1 LPYGAATESADTFT
15 FEEYITGSAHEQL
28 LWGNPAFAVGAV
40 VAGAFAVAGWSLA
53 PLERGQRLEGLPLYI
68 YHEEGMAMT
77 TPCAEVLLSE
87 RVFTA
92 LAEAGLVPLVS
103 YRDTDTVA
111 LPCIQSLAEPRSL
124 LQWR

>member
-1 LPYGAATESADTFT
+1 M
-15 FEEYITGSAHEQL
+15 FEEHLTSSDHAPL

-40 VAGAFAVAGWSLA
+40 VAGAFAVAGW
-53 PLERGQRLEGLPLYI
+53 PLVLSERGQRLEGLPLYI

-87 RVFTA
+87 RVVIA
-92 LAEAGLVPLVS
+92 LEEAGLVPLVS

-111 LPCIQSLAEPRSL
+111 LPCIQSLGEPRARL
-124 LQWR
+124 RWG